1 MPNFDNSKP
10 QVENYLYPTAFKFN
24 LTRIPGVI
32 YTCQT
37 ANIPGVSVTEV
48 VTNNPRSGRTLKVPS
63 QNLQFEDLQ
72 IKFLVDETMHNWLE
86 IYNWLQTLRVV
97 DDWETVRP
105 FVKNVTLD
113 AASQLD
119 EGTMFVFSSAN
130 NAVRK
135 FKFHNMFPKELSSLD
150 FDSGT
155 DNPEAMTAT
164 ATFAFEYFTVET
176 P

>member
-1 MPNFDNSKP
+1 M
-10 QVENYLYPTAFKFN
+10 
-24 LTRIPGVI
+24 
-32 YTCQT
+32 
-37 ANIPGVSVTEV
+37 
-48 VTNNPRSGRTLKVPS
+48 
-63 QNLQFEDLQ
+63 
-72 IKFLVDETMHNWLE
+72 
-86 IYNWLQTLRVV
+86 

-105 FVKNVTLD
+105 FVRNVTRD
-113 AASQLD
+113 SEAQLD

-130 NAVRK
+130 NVVRK